1 MASPDSGKGS
11 GSFRNVPFLIYKE
24 QRERG
29 GRNIVK
35 REYPLRESGGAD
47 DLGPKLPAFT
57 FTVIVQGDDA
67 QAQRK
72 ALRDALYAPGAG
84 ELIHPDYGTLNVL
97 IDNFESRYNVSEQ
110 RVVEFTI
117 NATPQANDT
126 APDTQKD
133 TATAL
138 TTKAGGG
145 LNSVFNTLADGW
157 AVVSDN
163 LHDLQAMADT
173 VSEKIDAL
181 ENTVSSVGIMQDISS
196 FAASF
201 SAMKGNVTALITS
214 PLRMAQQFAGVFSGL
229 IALPSLPSLSLL
241 GGKKRPRSGGVRT
254 STGQSSAQDAGIT
267 AGVTP
272 AGSLT
277 APDEAVRSQGGTQ
290 LYQALSAFHDTLVT
304 QDRQRDLNGL
314 TPATQANIRL
324 LQSVLQSAVVLAQV
338 QTAGS
343 LLTMAVAQAATPAG
357 AGATTDTPITVPLL
371 QSAADVQTVSHTLGQ
386 SLDAQVL
393 AFSGQGYTR
402 TALALREARLALVED
417 LTTRGVQLPG
427 VSSVAVRTTEPALVT
442 LYRTTGNS
450 VQWQRFV
457 RRNGVVNPLF
467 VPGGSVVEV
476 IDE

>member
-1 MASPDSGKGS
+1 MSLTGK

-57 FTVIVQGDDA
+57 FTVIVEGDDA

-126 APDTQKD
+126 APDAQKD

-138 TTKAGGG
+138 TTKAGNG
-145 LNSVFNTLADGW
+145 LNSIFNTLADGW

-173 VSEKIDAL
+173 VSGKIDAL
-181 ENTVSSVGIMQDISS
+181 ENTVSSVGIMQDISN

-201 SAMKGNVTALITS
+201 SAMKGNITALITS

-241 GGKKRPRSGGVRT
+241 CDKKRNQSGGT
-254 STGQSSAQDAGIT
+254 YTGASP
-267 AGVTP
+267 V
-272 AGSLT
+272 GSLST
-277 APDEAVRSQGGTQ
+277 PDEAVRSQGGTQ

-304 QDRQRDLNGL
+304 QDRQRDLNSL
-314 TPATQANIRL
+314 TPAAQANIRL
-324 LQSVLQSAVVLAQV
+324 IQSVMQSAVVLAQV
-338 QTAGS
+338 QTAAS
-343 LLTMAVAQAATPAG
+343 LLTIAVAQAATPAG
-357 AGATTDTPITVPLL
+357 TGATTDTPITVSLL
-371 QSAADVQTVSHTLGQ
+371 QSAADVQAVSHMLGQ

-427 VSSVAVRTTEPALVT
+427 VSSVAVRTTEPTLVT
-442 LYRTTGNS
+442 LYRATGNS

-457 RRNGVVNPLF
+457 RRNGVVHPLF
-467 VPGGSVVEV
+467 IPGGSVVEV

>member
-1 MASPDSGKGS
+1 MSLTGN
-11 GSFRNVPFLIYKE
+11 GSFRNVPFLVYKE

-126 APDTQKD
+126 APDAQKD

-138 TTKAGGG
+138 TTKAGNG
-145 LNSVFNTLADGW
+145 LNSIFNTLADGW

-173 VSEKIDAL
+173 VSGKIDAL

-196 FAASF
+196 FSASF
-201 SAMKGNVTALITS
+201 SAMKGNITALITS
-214 PLRMAQQFAGVFSGL
+214 PLRMAQRFAGIFSGL

-241 GGKKRPRSGGVRT
+241 GDKKRNQSGGAC
-254 STGQSSAQDAGIT
+254 TGAS
-267 AGVTP
+267 P
-272 AGSLT
+272 AGSLST
-277 APDEAVRSQGGTQ
+277 PDEAVRSQGGTQ
-290 LYQALSAFHDTLVT
+290 LYQALSAFYDTLVT
-304 QDRQRDLNGL
+304 QDRQRDLNSL
-314 TPATQANIRL
+314 TPTTQANIRL
-324 LQSVLQSAVVLAQV
+324 IQSVMQSAVVLAQV
-338 QTAGS
+338 QTAAS
-343 LLTMAVAQAATPAG
+343 LLTIAVAQAATPAG

-371 QSAADVQTVSHTLGQ
+371 QSAADVQAVSHMLGQ

-442 LYRTTGNS
+442 LYRATGNS

-457 RRNGVVNPLF
+457 RRNGVVHPLF
-467 VPGGSVVEV
+467 VPGGQVVEV

>member
-1 MASPDSGKGS
+1 MSLTGE
-11 GSFRNVPFLIYKE
+11 GSFRNVPFLVYKE

-97 IDNFESRYNVSEQ
+97 IDSFESRYNVSEQ

-117 NATPQANDT
+117 SATPQANDT
-126 APDTQKD
+126 APQMQND
-133 TATAL
+133 TAAML
-138 TTKAGGG
+138 ATKAGGG

-173 VSEKIDAL
+173 VSGKIDAL
-181 ENTVSSVGIMQDISS
+181 ENTVSSVGIMQDISA

-201 SAMKGNVTALITS
+201 SAMKGNITALITS

-241 GGKKRPRSGGVRT
+241 GGKKRPRSGGVRG
-254 STGQSSAQDAGIT
+254 TGQSSAPDAGIA
-267 AGVTP
+267 AGVTS

-277 APDEAVRSQGGTQ
+277 TPDEAVRSQGGTQ
-290 LYQALSAFHDTLVT
+290 LYQALSAFHDTLVI

-314 TPATQANIRL
+314 TPAAQANIRL
-324 LQSVLQSAVVLAQV
+324 IQSVMQSAVILAQV
-338 QTAGS
+338 QTAGE
-343 LLTMAVAQAATPAG
+343 LLTIAVAQSAMPAD
-357 AGATTDTPITVPLL
+357 AGATTGTPVTVPLL

-417 LTTRGVQLPG
+417 LTTRGIQLPG

-442 LYRTTGNS
+442 LYRATGDS
-450 VQWQRFV
+450 TQWQRFV
-457 RRNGVVNPLF
+457 RRNGVVHPLF

-476 IDE
+476 INA

>member
-1 MASPDSGKGS
+1 MSLTGE
-11 GSFRNVPFLIYKE
+11 GSFRNVPFLVYKE

-97 IDNFESRYNVSEQ
+97 IDSFESRYNVSEQ

-117 NATPQANDT
+117 SATPQANDT
-126 APDTQKD
+126 APQMQND
-133 TATAL
+133 TAAML
-138 TTKAGGG
+138 ATKAGGG

-181 ENTVSSVGIMQDISS
+181 ENTVSSVGIMQDISA

-201 SAMKGNVTALITS
+201 SAMKGNITALITS

-241 GGKKRPRSGGVRT
+241 GGKKRPRSGGV
-254 STGQSSAQDAGIT
+254 SGTGQSSAPDAGIA

-277 APDEAVRSQGGTQ
+277 TPDEAVRGQGGTQ
-290 LYQALSAFHDTLVT
+290 LYQALSAFHDTLVI

-314 TPATQANIRL
+314 TATAQANIRL
-324 LQSVLQSAVVLAQV
+324 IQSVMQSAVILAQV
-338 QTAGS
+338 QTAGE
-343 LLTMAVAQAATPAG
+343 LLTIAVAQSAMPAD
-357 AGATTDTPITVPLL
+357 AGATTGTPVTVPLL

-417 LTTRGVQLPG
+417 LTTRGIRLPG

-442 LYRTTGNS
+442 LYRATGDS
-450 VQWQRFV
+450 TQWQRFV
-457 RRNGVVNPLF
+457 RRNGVVHPLF

-476 IDE
+476 INA

>member
-1 MASPDSGKGS
+1 MSLTGE
-11 GSFRNVPFLIYKE
+11 GSFRNVPFLVYKE

-97 IDNFESRYNVSEQ
+97 IDSFESRYNVSEQ

-117 NATPQANDT
+117 SATPQANDT
-126 APDTQKD
+126 APQMQND
-133 TATAL
+133 TAAML
-138 TTKAGGG
+138 ATKAGGG

-173 VSEKIDAL
+173 VSGKIDAL
-181 ENTVSSVGIMQDISS
+181 ENTVSSVGIMQDISA

-201 SAMKGNVTALITS
+201 SAMKGNITALITS

-241 GGKKRPRSGGVRT
+241 GGKKRPRSGGVRG
-254 STGQSSAQDAGIT
+254 TGQSSAPDAGIA

-277 APDEAVRSQGGTQ
+277 TPDEAVRSQGGTQ
-290 LYQALSAFHDTLVT
+290 LYQALSAFHDMLVI

-314 TPATQANIRL
+314 TPAAQANIRL
-324 LQSVLQSAVVLAQV
+324 IQSVMQSAVILAQV
-338 QTAGS
+338 QTAGE
-343 LLTMAVAQAATPAG
+343 LLTIAVAQSATPAD
-357 AGATTDTPITVPLL
+357 AGATTDTPVTVPLL
-371 QSAADVQTVSHTLGQ
+371 QSAADVQAVSHTLGQ

-417 LTTRGVQLPG
+417 LTTRGIRLPG

-442 LYRTTGNS
+442 LYRATGDS
-450 VQWQRFV
+450 TQWQRFV
-457 RRNGVVNPLF
+457 RRNGVVHPLF

-476 IDE
+476 INA

>member
-1 MASPDSGKGS
+1 MSLTGE
-11 GSFRNVPFLIYKE
+11 GSFRNVPFLVYKE

-97 IDNFESRYNVSEQ
+97 IDSFESRYNVSEQ

-117 NATPQANDT
+117 SATPQANDT
-126 APDTQKD
+126 APQMQND
-133 TATAL
+133 TAAML
-138 TTKAGGG
+138 ATKAGGG

-181 ENTVSSVGIMQDISS
+181 ENTVSSVGIMQDISA

-201 SAMKGNVTALITS
+201 SAMKGNITALITS

-241 GGKKRPRSGGVRT
+241 GGKKRPRSGGVRG
-254 STGQSSAQDAGIT
+254 TGQSSAPDAGIA

-277 APDEAVRSQGGTQ
+277 TPDEAVRSQGGTQ
-290 LYQALSAFHDTLVT
+290 LYQALSAFHDTLVI

-314 TPATQANIRL
+314 TPAAQANIRL
-324 LQSVLQSAVVLAQV
+324 IQSVMQSAVILAQV
-338 QTAGS
+338 QTAGE
-343 LLTMAVAQAATPAG
+343 LLTIAVAQSAMPAD
-357 AGATTDTPITVPLL
+357 AGATTGTPVTVPLL

-417 LTTRGVQLPG
+417 LTTRGIRLPG

-442 LYRTTGNS
+442 LYRATGDS
-450 VQWQRFV
+450 TQWQRFV
-457 RRNGVVNPLF
+457 RRNGVVHPLF

-476 IDE
+476 INA

>member
-1 MASPDSGKGS
+1 MSPTGK

-181 ENTVSSVGIMQDISS
+181 ENTVNSVGIMQDISA

-201 SAMKGNVTALITS
+201 SAMKGNITALITS

-241 GGKKRPRSGGVRT
+241 GGKKHPWSGGVRT
-254 STGQSSAQDAGIT
+254 GTGQSSAQNAGFT

-324 LQSVLQSAVVLAQV
+324 LQSVLQSAVVLSQV

-476 IDE
+476 INE

>member
-1 MASPDSGKGS
+1 MSLTGE
-11 GSFRNVPFLIYKE
+11 GSFRNVPFLVYKE

-97 IDNFESRYNVSEQ
+97 IDSFESRYNVSEQ

-117 NATPQANDT
+117 SATPQANDT
-126 APDTQKD
+126 APQMQND
-133 TATAL
+133 TAARL
-138 TTKAGGG
+138 ATKAGGG

-173 VSEKIDAL
+173 VSGKIDAL
-181 ENTVSSVGIMQDISS
+181 ENTVSSVGIMQDISA

-201 SAMKGNVTALITS
+201 SAMKGNITALITS

-241 GGKKRPRSGGVRT
+241 GGKKRPRSGGV
-254 STGQSSAQDAGIT
+254 SGTGQSSAPDAGIT

-277 APDEAVRSQGGTQ
+277 TPDEAVRSQGGTQ
-290 LYQALSAFHDTLVT
+290 LYQALSAFHDTLVI

-314 TPATQANIRL
+314 TATAQANIRL
-324 LQSVLQSAVVLAQV
+324 IQSVMQSAVILAQV
-338 QTAGS
+338 QTAGE
-343 LLTMAVAQAATPAG
+343 LLTIAVAQSAMPAD
-357 AGATTDTPITVPLL
+357 AGATTGTPVTVPLL

-417 LTTRGVQLPG
+417 LTTRGIRLPG

-442 LYRTTGNS
+442 LYRATGDS
-450 VQWQRFV
+450 TQWQRFV
-457 RRNGVVNPLF
+457 RRNGVVHPLF

-476 IDE
+476 INA

>member
-1 MASPDSGKGS
+1 MSPTGK

-29 GRNIVK
+29 GRHIVK

-72 ALRDALYAPGAG
+72 ALRDALYASGVG
-84 ELIHPDYGTLNVL
+84 ELVHPDYGTLNVL

-117 NATPQANDT
+117 TAVPQANDT
-126 APDTQKD
+126 APDAQQDTAAALTQK
-133 TATAL
+133 T
-138 TTKAGGG
+138 GSG

-157 AVVSDN
+157 SVVSDN
-163 LHDLQAMADT
+163 LHDLQAMMDT

-181 ENTVSSVGIMQDISS
+181 ENTVSSVGILQDISA

-201 SAMKGNVTALITS
+201 TAMKGNITSLITS
-214 PLRMAQQFAGVFSGL
+214 PLRMAQQFAGVLSGL
-229 IALPSLPSLSLL
+229 IALPSVPAMSLL
-241 GGKKRPRSGGVRT
+241 RNH
-254 STGQSSAQDAGIT
+254 TGT
-267 AGVTP
+267 TP
-272 AGSLT
+272 SGSL
-277 APDEAVRSQGGTQ
+277 AIPDEALRSQGGTQ
-290 LYQALSAFHDTLVT
+290 LYQSLSAFYDTLTT
-304 QDRQRDLNGL
+304 QDARRSLTGL
-314 TPATQANIRL
+314 TPATQNNIRL
-324 LQSVLQSAVVLAQV
+324 LQSVMQSAVVLAQA
-338 QTAGS
+338 QTAGN
-343 LLTMAVAQAATPAG
+343 LLTIAVAQAGVPA
-357 AGATTDTPITVPLL
+357 PVPLSGSGTGTGVDASAPVSLL
-371 QSAADVQTVSHTLGQ
+371 QSAGDVRAVSHALGQ

-393 AFSGQGYTR
+393 AFSGQGFTR

-417 LTTRGVQLPG
+417 LTTRGVHLPG
-427 VSSVAVRTTEPALVT
+427 TSSVMVRTTEPALVT
-442 LYRTTGNS
+442 LYRATGNS

-457 RRNGVVNPLF
+457 RRNNVIHPMF
-467 VPGGSVVEV
+467 VPGGQVLEV

>member
-1 MASPDSGKGS
+1 MSLTGE
-11 GSFRNVPFLIYKE
+11 GSFRNVPFLVYKE

-97 IDNFESRYNVSEQ
+97 IDSFESRYNVSEQ

-117 NATPQANDT
+117 SATPQANDT
-126 APDTQKD
+126 APQMQND
-133 TATAL
+133 TAAML
-138 TTKAGGG
+138 ATKAGGG

-181 ENTVSSVGIMQDISS
+181 ENTVSSVGIMQDISA

-201 SAMKGNVTALITS
+201 SAMKGNITALITS

-241 GGKKRPRSGGVRT
+241 GGKKRPRSGGV
-254 STGQSSAQDAGIT
+254 SGTGQSSAPDAGIT

-277 APDEAVRSQGGTQ
+277 TPDEAVRSQGGTQ
-290 LYQALSAFHDTLVT
+290 LYQALSAFHDTLVI

-314 TPATQANIRL
+314 TPAAQANIRL
-324 LQSVLQSAVVLAQV
+324 IRSVMQSAVILAQV
-338 QTAGS
+338 QTAGE
-343 LLTMAVAQAATPAG
+343 LLTIAVAQSAMPAD
-357 AGATTDTPITVPLL
+357 AGATTGTPVTVPLL

-417 LTTRGVQLPG
+417 LTTRGIRLPG

-442 LYRTTGNS
+442 LYRATGDS
-450 VQWQRFV
+450 TQWQRFV
-457 RRNGVVNPLF
+457 RRNGVVHPLF

-476 IDE
+476 INA

>member
-1 MASPDSGKGS
+1 MSPGGK

-126 APDTQKD
+126 APDAQKD

-138 TTKAGGG
+138 TTKAGNG
-145 LNSVFNTLADGW
+145 LNSIFNTLADGW

-196 FAASF
+196 FSASF
-201 SAMKGNVTALITS
+201 SAMKGNITALITS
-214 PLRMAQQFAGVFSGL
+214 PLRMAQQFAGIFSGL

-241 GGKKRPRSGGVRT
+241 GDKKRNQSGGAC
-254 STGQSSAQDAGIT
+254 TGAS
-267 AGVTP
+267 P
-272 AGSLT
+272 AGSLST
-277 APDEAVRSQGGTQ
+277 PDEAVRGQGGTQ
-290 LYQALSAFHDTLVT
+290 LYQALSAFYDTLVT
-304 QDRQRDLNGL
+304 QDRQRDLNSL
-314 TPATQANIRL
+314 TPTTQANIRL
-324 LQSVLQSAVVLAQV
+324 IQSVMQSAVVLAQV
-338 QTAGS
+338 QTAAS
-343 LLTMAVAQAATPAG
+343 LLTIAVAQAATPAG
-357 AGATTDTPITVPLL
+357 TGATTDTPITVPLL
-371 QSAADVQTVSHTLGQ
+371 QSAADVQAVSHMLSQ

-442 LYRTTGNS
+442 LYRATGNS

-457 RRNGVVNPLF
+457 RRNGVVHPLF
-467 VPGGSVVEV
+467 VPGGQVVEV

>member
-1 MASPDSGKGS
+1 MSLTGE

-97 IDNFESRYNVSEQ
+97 IDSFESRYNVSEQ

-117 NATPQANDT
+117 SATPQANDT
-126 APDTQKD
+126 APQMQND
-133 TATAL
+133 TAAML
-138 TTKAGGG
+138 ATKAGGG

-173 VSEKIDAL
+173 VSGKIDAL
-181 ENTVSSVGIMQDISS
+181 ENTVSSVGIMQDISA

-201 SAMKGNVTALITS
+201 SAMKGNITALITS

-241 GGKKRPRSGGVRT
+241 GGKKRPRSVGVRG
-254 STGQSSAQDAGIT
+254 TGQSSAPDAGIA

-277 APDEAVRSQGGTQ
+277 TPDEAVRSQGGTQ
-290 LYQALSAFHDTLVT
+290 LYQALSAFHDTLVI
-304 QDRQRDLNGL
+304 QDRQR
-314 TPATQANIRL
+314 
-324 LQSVLQSAVVLAQV
+324 
-338 QTAGS
+338 
-343 LLTMAVAQAATPAG
+343 
-357 AGATTDTPITVPLL
+357 
-371 QSAADVQTVSHTLGQ
+371 
-386 SLDAQVL
+386 
-393 AFSGQGYTR
+393 
-402 TALALREARLALVED
+402 
-417 LTTRGVQLPG
+417 
-427 VSSVAVRTTEPALVT
+427 
-442 LYRTTGNS
+442 
-450 VQWQRFV
+450 
-457 RRNGVVNPLF
+457 
-467 VPGGSVVEV
+467 
-476 IDE
+476 

>member
-1 MASPDSGKGS
+1 MSLTGE

-97 IDNFESRYNVSEQ
+97 IDSFESRYNVSEQ

-117 NATPQANDT
+117 SATPQANDT
-126 APDTQKD
+126 APQMQKD
-133 TATAL
+133 TAAML
-138 TTKAGGG
+138 ATKAGGG

-173 VSEKIDAL
+173 VSGKIDAL
-181 ENTVSSVGIMQDISS
+181 ENTVSSVGIMQDISA

-201 SAMKGNVTALITS
+201 SAMKGNITALITS

-241 GGKKRPRSGGVRT
+241 GGKKRPRSGGVRG
-254 STGQSSAQDAGIT
+254 TGQSSAPDAGIA

-277 APDEAVRSQGGTQ
+277 TPDEAVRSQGGTQ
-290 LYQALSAFHDTLVT
+290 LYQALSAFHDTLVI
-304 QDRQRDLNGL
+304 QDRRRDLNGL
-314 TPATQANIRL
+314 TPAAQANIRL
-324 LQSVLQSAVVLAQV
+324 IQSVMQSAVILAQV
-338 QTAGS
+338 QTAGE
-343 LLTMAVAQAATPAG
+343 LLTIAVAQSAMPAD
-357 AGATTDTPITVPLL
+357 AGATTDTPVTVPLL
-371 QSAADVQTVSHTLGQ
+371 QSAADVQAVSHTLGQ

-417 LTTRGVQLPG
+417 LTTRGIRLPG

-442 LYRTTGNS
+442 LYRATGDS
-450 VQWQRFV
+450 TQWQRFV
-457 RRNGVVNPLF
+457 RRNGVVHPLF

-476 IDE
+476 INA

>member
-1 MASPDSGKGS
+1 MSLTGK

-57 FTVIVQGDDA
+57 FTVIVEGDDA

-126 APDTQKD
+126 APDAQKD

-138 TTKAGGG
+138 TTKAGNG
-145 LNSVFNTLADGW
+145 LNSIFNSLADGW

-173 VSEKIDAL
+173 VSGKIDAL
-181 ENTVSSVGIMQDISS
+181 ENTVSSVGIMQDISN

-201 SAMKGNVTALITS
+201 SAMKGNITALITS

-241 GGKKRPRSGGVRT
+241 CDKKRNQSGGT
-254 STGQSSAQDAGIT
+254 YTGAS
-267 AGVTP
+267 P
-272 AGSLT
+272 AGSLST
-277 APDEAVRSQGGTQ
+277 PDEAVRSQGGTQ

-314 TPATQANIRL
+314 TPAAQANIRL
-324 LQSVLQSAVVLAQV
+324 IQSVMQSAVVLAQV
-338 QTAGS
+338 QTAAS
-343 LLTMAVAQAATPAG
+343 LLTIAVAQAATPAG
-357 AGATTDTPITVPLL
+357 TGATTDTPITVSLL
-371 QSAADVQTVSHTLGQ
+371 QSAADVQAVSHMLGQ

-442 LYRTTGNS
+442 LYRATGNS

-457 RRNGVVNPLF
+457 RRNGVIHPLF
-467 VPGGSVVEV
+467 IPGGSVVEV

>member
-1 MASPDSGKGS
+1 MSPTGK
-11 GSFRNVPFLIYKE
+11 GSFRNIPFLIYKE

-29 GRNIVK
+29 GRHIVK

-84 ELIHPDYGTLNVL
+84 ELVHPDYGTLNVL

-117 NATPQANDT
+117 TAVPQANDT
-126 APDTQKD
+126 APDAQQDTAAALTQK
-133 TATAL
+133 T
-138 TTKAGGG
+138 GSG

-157 AVVSDN
+157 SVVSDN
-163 LHDLQAMADT
+163 LHDLQAMMDT

-181 ENTVSSVGIMQDISS
+181 ENTVSSVGILQDISA

-201 SAMKGNVTALITS
+201 TAMKGNITSLITS

-229 IALPSLPSLSLL
+229 IALPSVPAMSLL
-241 GGKKRPRSGGVRT
+241 RNH
-254 STGQSSAQDAGIT
+254 TGT
-267 AGVTP
+267 TP
-272 AGSLT
+272 SGSL
-277 APDEAVRSQGGTQ
+277 AVPDEALRSQGGTQ
-290 LYQALSAFHDTLVT
+290 LYQSLSAFYDTLTT
-304 QDRQRDLNGL
+304 QDTRRSLTGL
-314 TPATQANIRL
+314 TPATQSNIRL
-324 LQSVLQSAVVLAQV
+324 LQSVMQSAVVLAQA

-343 LLTMAVAQAATPAG
+343 LLTIAVAQAGVPAPVPLSGSGTG
-357 AGATTDTPITVPLL
+357 AGVDASAPVSLL
-371 QSAADVQTVSHTLGQ
+371 QSAGDVRAVSHALGQ

-393 AFSGQGYTR
+393 AFSGQGFTR

-417 LTTRGVQLPG
+417 LTTRGVHLPG
-427 VSSVAVRTTEPALVT
+427 TSSVMVRTTEPALVT
-442 LYRTTGNS
+442 LYRATGNS

-457 RRNGVVNPLF
+457 RRNNVIHPLF
-467 VPGGSVVEV
+467 VPGGQVLEV

>member
-1 MASPDSGKGS
+1 MSPTGK

-145 LNSVFNTLADGW
+145 LSSVFNTLADGW

-181 ENTVSSVGIMQDISS
+181 ENTVNSVGIMQDISA

-201 SAMKGNVTALITS
+201 SAMKGNITALITS
-214 PLRMAQQFAGVFSGL
+214 PLRMAQQFAGIFSGL

-241 GGKKRPRSGGVRT
+241 SGKKRARSGGVRT
-254 STGQSSAQDAGIT
+254 GTGQSSVPNAGIT

-324 LQSVLQSAVVLAQV
+324 LQSVLQSAVVLSQV
-338 QTAGS
+338 QTAGE

-476 IDE
+476 INE

>member
-1 MASPDSGKGS
+1 MSPTGK
-11 GSFRNVPFLIYKE
+11 GSFRNIPFLIYKE

-196 FAASF
+196 FSASF
-201 SAMKGNVTALITS
+201 AAMNGNITALITS

-254 STGQSSAQDAGIT
+254 GTGQSSAPSAGIT

-314 TPATQANIRL
+314 TPAAQANIRL
-324 LQSVLQSAVVLAQV
+324 IQSVMQSAVVLAQV
-338 QTAGS
+338 QTAGG

>member
-1 MASPDSGKGS
+1 MSLTGE
-11 GSFRNVPFLIYKE
+11 GSFRNVPFLVYKE

-97 IDNFESRYNVSEQ
+97 IDSFESRYNVSEQ

-117 NATPQANDT
+117 SATPQANDT
-126 APDTQKD
+126 APQMQND
-133 TATAL
+133 TAAML
-138 TTKAGGG
+138 ATKAGGG

-173 VSEKIDAL
+173 VSGKIDAL
-181 ENTVSSVGIMQDISS
+181 ENTVSSVGIVQDISA

-201 SAMKGNVTALITS
+201 SAMKGNITALITS

-241 GGKKRPRSGGVRT
+241 GGKKRPRSGGVRG
-254 STGQSSAQDAGIT
+254 TGQSSAPDAGIA

-277 APDEAVRSQGGTQ
+277 TPDEAVRSQGGTQ
-290 LYQALSAFHDTLVT
+290 LYQALSAFHDTLVI

-314 TPATQANIRL
+314 TPAAQANIRL
-324 LQSVLQSAVVLAQV
+324 IQSVMQSAVILAQV
-338 QTAGS
+338 QTAGE
-343 LLTMAVAQAATPAG
+343 LLTIAVAQSAMPAD
-357 AGATTDTPITVPLL
+357 AGATTGTPVTVPLL

-417 LTTRGVQLPG
+417 LTTRGIQLPG

-442 LYRTTGNS
+442 LYRATGDS
-450 VQWQRFV
+450 TQWQRFV
-457 RRNGVVNPLF
+457 RRNGVVHPLF

-476 IDE
+476 INA

>member
-1 MASPDSGKGS
+1 MSLTGE

-97 IDNFESRYNVSEQ
+97 IDSFESRYNVSEQ

-117 NATPQANDT
+117 SATPQANDT
-126 APDTQKD
+126 APQMQND
-133 TATAL
+133 TAAML
-138 TTKAGGG
+138 ATKAGGG

-173 VSEKIDAL
+173 VSGKIDAL
-181 ENTVSSVGIMQDISS
+181 ENTVSSVGIMQDISA

-201 SAMKGNVTALITS
+201 SAMKGNITALITS

-241 GGKKRPRSGGVRT
+241 GGKKRPRSGGVRG
-254 STGQSSAQDAGIT
+254 TGQSSAPDAGIAT
-267 AGVTP
+267 GVTP

-277 APDEAVRSQGGTQ
+277 TPDEAVRSQGGTQ
-290 LYQALSAFHDTLVT
+290 LYQALSAFHDTLVI
-304 QDRQRDLNGL
+304 QDRRRDLNGL
-314 TPATQANIRL
+314 TPAAQANIRL
-324 LQSVLQSAVVLAQV
+324 IQSVMQSAVILAQV
-338 QTAGS
+338 QTAGE
-343 LLTMAVAQAATPAG
+343 LLTIAVAQSAMPAD
-357 AGATTDTPITVPLL
+357 AGATTDTPVTVPLL
-371 QSAADVQTVSHTLGQ
+371 QSAADVQAVSHTLGQ

-417 LTTRGVQLPG
+417 LTTRGIRLPG

-442 LYRTTGNS
+442 LYRATGDS
-450 VQWQRFV
+450 TQWQRFV
-457 RRNGVVNPLF
+457 RRNGVVHPLF

-476 IDE
+476 INA

>member
-1 MASPDSGKGS
+1 MSLTGK

-57 FTVIVQGDDA
+57 FTVIVEGDDA

-126 APDTQKD
+126 APDAQKD

-138 TTKAGGG
+138 TTKAGNG
-145 LNSVFNTLADGW
+145 LNSIFNTLADGW

-173 VSEKIDAL
+173 VSGKIDAL
-181 ENTVSSVGIMQDISS
+181 ENTVSSVGIMQDISN

-201 SAMKGNVTALITS
+201 SAMKGNITALITS

-241 GGKKRPRSGGVRT
+241 CDKKRNQSGGT
-254 STGQSSAQDAGIT
+254 YTGAS
-267 AGVTP
+267 P
-272 AGSLT
+272 AGSLST
-277 APDEAVRSQGGTQ
+277 LDEAVRSQGGTQ

-304 QDRQRDLNGL
+304 QDRQRDLNSL
-314 TPATQANIRL
+314 TPAAQANIRL
-324 LQSVLQSAVVLAQV
+324 IQSVMQSAVVLAQV
-338 QTAGS
+338 QTAAS
-343 LLTMAVAQAATPAG
+343 LLTIAVAQAATPAG
-357 AGATTDTPITVPLL
+357 TGATTDTPITVSLL
-371 QSAADVQTVSHTLGQ
+371 QSAADVQAVSHMLGQ

-442 LYRTTGNS
+442 LYRATGNS

-457 RRNGVVNPLF
+457 RRNGVVHPLF
-467 VPGGSVVEV
+467 IPGGSVVEV

>member
-1 MASPDSGKGS
+1 MSLTGE
-11 GSFRNVPFLIYKE
+11 GSFRNVPFLVYKE

-97 IDNFESRYNVSEQ
+97 IDSFESRYNVSEQ

-117 NATPQANDT
+117 SATPQANDT
-126 APDTQKD
+126 APQMQND
-133 TATAL
+133 TAAML
-138 TTKAGGG
+138 ATKAGGG

-173 VSEKIDAL
+173 VSGKIDAL
-181 ENTVSSVGIMQDISS
+181 ENTVSSVGIMQDISA

-201 SAMKGNVTALITS
+201 SAMKGNITALITS

-241 GGKKRPRSGGVRT
+241 GGKKRPRSGGVRG
-254 STGQSSAQDAGIT
+254 TGQSSAPDAGIA

-277 APDEAVRSQGGTQ
+277 TPDEAVRSQGGTQ
-290 LYQALSAFHDTLVT
+290 LYQALSAFHDTLVI

-314 TPATQANIRL
+314 TPAAQANIRL
-324 LQSVLQSAVVLAQV
+324 IQSVMQSAVILAQV
-338 QTAGS
+338 QTAGE
-343 LLTMAVAQAATPAG
+343 LLTIAVAQSAMPAD
-357 AGATTDTPITVPLL
+357 AGATTGTPVTVPLL

-402 TALALREARLALVED
+402 TSLALREARLALVED
-417 LTTRGVQLPG
+417 LTTRGIQLPG

-442 LYRTTGNS
+442 LYRATGDS
-450 VQWQRFV
+450 TQWQRFV
-457 RRNGVVNPLF
+457 RRNGVVHPLF

-476 IDE
+476 INA

>member
-1 MASPDSGKGS
+1 MSLTGE
-11 GSFRNVPFLIYKE
+11 GSFRNVPFLVYKE

-97 IDNFESRYNVSEQ
+97 IDSFESRYNVSEQ

-117 NATPQANDT
+117 SATPQANDT
-126 APDTQKD
+126 APQMQND
-133 TATAL
+133 TAAVL
-138 TTKAGGG
+138 ATKAGGG

-181 ENTVSSVGIMQDISS
+181 ENTVSSVGIMQDISA
-196 FAASF
+196 FTASF
-201 SAMKGNVTALITS
+201 SAMKGNITALVTS

-241 GGKKRPRSGGVRT
+241 RGKKRPRSGGAHAT
-254 STGQSSAQDAGIT
+254 PGQSSVQGTAFSAGI
-267 AGVTP
+267 AP
-272 AGSLT
+272 SGSLT
-277 APDEAVRSQGGTQ
+277 APDEAVISQGGTQ

-314 TPATQANIRL
+314 TATAQANIRL
-324 LQSVLQSAVVLAQV
+324 IQSVMQSAVVLAQI
-338 QTAGS
+338 QTAGE
-343 LLTMAVAQAATPAG
+343 LLTIAVAQSATPTD

-386 SLDAQVL
+386 SLDALVL

-417 LTTRGVQLPG
+417 LTTRGIRLPG
-427 VSSVAVRTTEPALVT
+427 VSAVAVRTTEPALVT
-442 LYRTTGNS
+442 LYRTTGDS

-457 RRNGVVNPLF
+457 RRNGVVHPLF

-476 IDE
+476 INA

>member
-1 MASPDSGKGS
+1 MSLTGE
-11 GSFRNVPFLIYKE
+11 GSFRNVPFLVYKE

-97 IDNFESRYNVSEQ
+97 IDSFESRYNVSEQ

-117 NATPQANDT
+117 SATPQANDT
-126 APDTQKD
+126 APQMQND
-133 TATAL
+133 TAAML
-138 TTKAGGG
+138 ATKAGGG

-173 VSEKIDAL
+173 VSGKIDAL
-181 ENTVSSVGIMQDISS
+181 ENTVSSVGIMQDISA

-201 SAMKGNVTALITS
+201 SAMKGNITALITS

-241 GGKKRPRSGGVRT
+241 GGKKRPRSGGVRG
-254 STGQSSAQDAGIT
+254 TGQSSAPDAGIA

-277 APDEAVRSQGGTQ
+277 TPDEAVRSQGGTQ
-290 LYQALSAFHDTLVT
+290 LYQALSAFHDTLVI

-314 TPATQANIRL
+314 TPAAQANIRL
-324 LQSVLQSAVVLAQV
+324 IQSVMQSAVILAQV
-338 QTAGS
+338 QTAGE
-343 LLTMAVAQAATPAG
+343 LLTIAVAQSAMPAD
-357 AGATTDTPITVPLL
+357 AGATTGTPVTVPLL

-417 LTTRGVQLPG
+417 LTTRGIRLPG
-427 VSSVAVRTTEPALVT
+427 VSSVA
-442 LYRTTGNS
+442 
-450 VQWQRFV
+450 
-457 RRNGVVNPLF
+457 
-467 VPGGSVVEV
+467 
-476 IDE
+476 

>member
-1 MASPDSGKGS
+1 MSPTGK
-11 GSFRNVPFLIYKE
+11 GSFRNIPFLIYKE

-133 TATAL
+133 TASAL
-138 TTKAGGG
+138 TAKAGGG
-145 LNSVFNTLADGW
+145 LSRVFNTLADGW

-196 FAASF
+196 FSASF
-201 SAMKGNVTALITS
+201 SAMKGNITALITS

-241 GGKKRPRSGGVRT
+241 GGKKRTRSGGVRT
-254 STGQSSAQDAGIT
+254 GTGQSPVPNAGIT

-304 QDRQRDLNGL
+304 LDRQRDLNGL
-314 TPATQANIRL
+314 TPAAQANIRL
-324 LQSVLQSAVVLAQV
+324 IQSVLQSAVVLAQV

-343 LLTMAVAQAATPAG
+343 LLTIAVAQAATPAG
-357 AGATTDTPITVPLL
+357 AGATTDAPITVPLL

-457 RRNGVVNPLF
+457 RRNGVINPLF

>member
-1 MASPDSGKGS
+1 MSLTGK
-11 GSFRNVPFLIYKE
+11 GSFRNVPFLVYKE

-126 APDTQKD
+126 APDAQKD

-138 TTKAGGG
+138 TTKAGNG
-145 LNSVFNTLADGW
+145 LNSIFNTLADGW

-173 VSEKIDAL
+173 VSGKIDAL

-196 FAASF
+196 FSASF
-201 SAMKGNVTALITS
+201 SAMKGNITALITS
-214 PLRMAQQFAGVFSGL
+214 PLRMAQQFAGIFSGL

-241 GGKKRPRSGGVRT
+241 GDKKRNQSGGAC
-254 STGQSSAQDAGIT
+254 TGAS
-267 AGVTP
+267 P
-272 AGSLT
+272 AGSLST
-277 APDEAVRSQGGTQ
+277 PDEAVRSQGGTQ
-290 LYQALSAFHDTLVT
+290 LYQALSAFYDTLVT
-304 QDRQRDLNGL
+304 QDRQRDLNSL
-314 TPATQANIRL
+314 TPTTQANIRL
-324 LQSVLQSAVVLAQV
+324 IQSVMQSAVVLAQV
-338 QTAGS
+338 QTAAS
-343 LLTMAVAQAATPAG
+343 LLTIAVAQAATPAG
-357 AGATTDTPITVPLL
+357 TGATTDTPITVPLL
-371 QSAADVQTVSHTLGQ
+371 QSAADVQAVSHMLGQ

-442 LYRTTGNS
+442 LYRATGNS

-457 RRNGVVNPLF
+457 RRNGVVHPLF
-467 VPGGSVVEV
+467 VPGGQVVEV

>member
-1 MASPDSGKGS
+1 MSPTGK

-29 GRNIVK
+29 GRHIVK

-84 ELIHPDYGTLNVL
+84 ELVHPDYGTLNVL

-117 NATPQANDT
+117 TAVPQANDT
-126 APDTQKD
+126 APDAQQD
-133 TATAL
+133 TAAAL
-138 TTKAGGG
+138 AQKTSGG

-157 AVVSDN
+157 SVVSDN
-163 LHDLQAMADT
+163 LHDLQAMMDT

-181 ENTVSSVGIMQDISS
+181 ENTVSSVGILQDISA

-201 SAMKGNVTALITS
+201 TAMKGNITSLITT

-229 IALPSLPSLSLL
+229 ISLPSMPSMSLL
-241 GGKKRPRSGGVRT
+241 RTGHSRPRSGY
-254 STGQSSAQDAGIT
+254 
-267 AGVTP
+267 AGVGTGMKADTP
-272 AGSLT
+272 SGSL
-277 APDEAVRSQGGTQ
+277 ALPDEDVRSQGGTQ
-290 LYQALSAFHDTLVT
+290 LYQSLSAFHDTLVT

-314 TPATQANIRL
+314 TAAAQGNIRL
-324 LQSVLQSAVVLAQV
+324 LQSVMQSAVVLAQA

-343 LLTMAVAQAATPAG
+343 LLTIAVAQASTPVMPAATGSVPG
-357 AGATTDTPITVPLL
+357 LPVLVPLL
-371 QSAADVQTVSHTLGQ
+371 QSAGDVQTVSHVLGRA
-386 SLDAQVL
+386 LDEQVL
-393 AFSGQGYTR
+393 AFSGQGYTG
-402 TALALREARLALVED
+402 TALALRQVRLALVED
-417 LTTRGVQLPG
+417 LLTRGVQLPG

-442 LYRTTGNS
+442 LYRATGNS

-457 RRNGVVNPLF
+457 RRNNVIHPLF
-467 VPGGSVVEV
+467 VPGGSVMEV

>member
-1 MASPDSGKGS
+1 MSLTGE
-11 GSFRNVPFLIYKE
+11 GSFRNVPFLVYKE

-97 IDNFESRYNVSEQ
+97 IDSFESRYNVSEQ

-117 NATPQANDT
+117 SATPQANDT
-126 APDTQKD
+126 APQMQND
-133 TATAL
+133 TAAML
-138 TTKAGGG
+138 ATKAGGS

-173 VSEKIDAL
+173 VSGKIDAL
-181 ENTVSSVGIMQDISS
+181 ENTVSSVGIMQDISA

-201 SAMKGNVTALITS
+201 SAMKGNITALITS

-241 GGKKRPRSGGVRT
+241 GGKKRPRSGGVRG
-254 STGQSSAQDAGIT
+254 TGQSSAPDTGIA

-277 APDEAVRSQGGTQ
+277 TPDEAVRSQGGTQ
-290 LYQALSAFHDTLVT
+290 LYQALSAFHDTLVI

-314 TPATQANIRL
+314 TPAAQANIRL
-324 LQSVLQSAVVLAQV
+324 IQSVMQSAVILAQV
-338 QTAGS
+338 QTAGE
-343 LLTMAVAQAATPAG
+343 LLTIAVAQSATPAD
-357 AGATTDTPITVPLL
+357 AGATTDTPVTVPLL

-417 LTTRGVQLPG
+417 LTTRGIRLPG

-442 LYRTTGNS
+442 LYRATGDS
-450 VQWQRFV
+450 TQWQRFV
-457 RRNGVVNPLF
+457 RRNGVVHPIF

-476 IDE
+476 INA

>member
-1 MASPDSGKGS
+1 MSLTGE

-97 IDNFESRYNVSEQ
+97 IDSFESRYNVSEQ

-117 NATPQANDT
+117 SATPQANDT
-126 APDTQKD
+126 APQMQND
-133 TATAL
+133 TAAML
-138 TTKAGGG
+138 ATKAGGG

-181 ENTVSSVGIMQDISS
+181 ENTVSSVGIMQDISA

-201 SAMKGNVTALITS
+201 SAMKGNITALITS

-241 GGKKRPRSGGVRT
+241 GGKKRPRSGGVRG
-254 STGQSSAQDAGIT
+254 TGQSSAPDAGIA

-277 APDEAVRSQGGTQ
+277 TPDEAVRSQGGTQ
-290 LYQALSAFHDTLVT
+290 LYQALSAFHDTLVI

-314 TPATQANIRL
+314 TPAAQANIRL
-324 LQSVLQSAVVLAQV
+324 IQSVMQSAVILAQV
-338 QTAGS
+338 QTAGE
-343 LLTMAVAQAATPAG
+343 LLTIAVAQSAMPAD
-357 AGATTDTPITVPLL
+357 AGATTGTPVTVPLL

-417 LTTRGVQLPG
+417 LTTRGIRLPG

-442 LYRTTGNS
+442 LYRATGDS
-450 VQWQRFV
+450 TQWQRFV
-457 RRNGVVNPLF
+457 RRNGVVHPLF

-476 IDE
+476 INA

>member
-1 MASPDSGKGS
+1 MSLTGE
-11 GSFRNVPFLIYKE
+11 GSFRNVPFLVYKE

-97 IDNFESRYNVSEQ
+97 IDSFESRYNVSEQ

-117 NATPQANDT
+117 SATPQANDT
-126 APDTQKD
+126 APQMQND
-133 TATAL
+133 TAAML
-138 TTKAGGG
+138 ATKAGGG

-173 VSEKIDAL
+173 VSGKIDAL
-181 ENTVSSVGIMQDISS
+181 ENTVSSVGIMQDISA

-201 SAMKGNVTALITS
+201 SAMKGNITALITS

-241 GGKKRPRSGGVRT
+241 GGKKRPRSGGVRG
-254 STGQSSAQDAGIT
+254 TGQSSAPDAGIA
-267 AGVTP
+267 AGVMP

-277 APDEAVRSQGGTQ
+277 TPDEVVRSQGGTQ
-290 LYQALSAFHDTLVT
+290 LYQALSAFHDTLVI

-314 TPATQANIRL
+314 TPAAQANIRL
-324 LQSVLQSAVVLAQV
+324 IQSVMQSAVILAQV
-338 QTAGS
+338 QTAGE
-343 LLTMAVAQAATPAG
+343 LLTIAVAQSAMPAD
-357 AGATTDTPITVPLL
+357 AGATTGTPVTVPLL

-417 LTTRGVQLPG
+417 LTTRGIRLPG

-442 LYRTTGNS
+442 LYRATGDS
-450 VQWQRFV
+450 TQWQRFV
-457 RRNGVVNPLF
+457 RRNGVVHPLF

-476 IDE
+476 INA

>member
-1 MASPDSGKGS
+1 MSLTGK

-29 GRNIVK
+29 GRHIVK

-72 ALRDALYAPGAG
+72 TLRDALYAPGAG
-84 ELIHPDYGTLNVL
+84 ELVHPDYGTLNVL

-117 NATPQANDT
+117 TAVPQANDT
-126 APDTQKD
+126 APDAQQDTAAALTQK
-133 TATAL
+133 T
-138 TTKAGGG
+138 GSG

-157 AVVSDN
+157 SVVSDN
-163 LHDLQAMADT
+163 LHDLQAIMDT

-181 ENTVSSVGIMQDISS
+181 ENTVSSVGILQDISA

-201 SAMKGNVTALITS
+201 TAMKGNITSLITS

-229 IALPSLPSLSLL
+229 IALPSVPAMSLL
-241 GGKKRPRSGGVRT
+241 RNH
-254 STGQSSAQDAGIT
+254 TGT
-267 AGVTP
+267 TP
-272 AGSLT
+272 SGSL
-277 APDEAVRSQGGTQ
+277 AVPDEAVRSQGGTQ
-290 LYQALSAFHDTLVT
+290 LYQSLSAFYDTLTT
-304 QDRQRDLNGL
+304 QDARRSLTGL
-314 TPATQANIRL
+314 TPATQNNIRL
-324 LQSVLQSAVVLAQV
+324 LQSVMQSAVVLAQA

-343 LLTMAVAQAATPAG
+343 LLTIAVAQAGVPASAPLSGSGTG
-357 AGATTDTPITVPLL
+357 AGVDASAPVSLL
-371 QSAADVQTVSHTLGQ
+371 QSAGDVRAVSHALGQ

-393 AFSGQGYTR
+393 AFSGQGFTR

-417 LTTRGVQLPG
+417 LTSRGVHLPG
-427 VSSVAVRTTEPALVT
+427 TSSVAVRTTQPALVT
-442 LYRTTGNS
+442 LYRATGNS

-457 RRNGVVNPLF
+457 RRNNVIHPLF
-467 VPGGSVVEV
+467 VPGGQVLEV

>member
-1 MASPDSGKGS
+1 MSLTGK
-11 GSFRNVPFLIYKE
+11 GSFRNVPLLIYKE

-57 FTVIVQGDDA
+57 FTVIVEGDDA

-126 APDTQKD
+126 APDAQKD

-138 TTKAGGG
+138 TTKAGNG
-145 LNSVFNTLADGW
+145 LNSIFNTLADGW

-173 VSEKIDAL
+173 VSGKIDAL
-181 ENTVSSVGIMQDISS
+181 ENTVSSVGIMQDISN

-201 SAMKGNVTALITS
+201 SAMKGNITALITS

-241 GGKKRPRSGGVRT
+241 CDKKRNQSGGT
-254 STGQSSAQDAGIT
+254 YTGAS
-267 AGVTP
+267 P
-272 AGSLT
+272 AGSLST
-277 APDEAVRSQGGTQ
+277 PDEAVRSQGGTQ

-314 TPATQANIRL
+314 TPAAQANIRL
-324 LQSVLQSAVVLAQV
+324 IQSVMQSAVVLAQV
-338 QTAGS
+338 QTAAS
-343 LLTMAVAQAATPAG
+343 LLTIAVAQAATPAG
-357 AGATTDTPITVPLL
+357 TGATTDTPITVSLL
-371 QSAADVQTVSHTLGQ
+371 QSAADVQAVSHMLGQ

-442 LYRTTGNS
+442 LYRATGNS

-457 RRNGVVNPLF
+457 RRNGVVHPLF
-467 VPGGSVVEV
+467 IPGGSVVEV

>member
-1 MASPDSGKGS
+1 MSLTGK

-47 DLGPKLPAFT
+47 DLGPKLPSFT
-57 FTVIVQGDDA
+57 FTVIVEGDDA

-84 ELIHPDYGTLNVL
+84 ELIHPDYGTLNVF

-126 APDTQKD
+126 APDAQKD

-138 TTKAGGG
+138 TTKAGNG
-145 LNSVFNTLADGW
+145 LNSIFNTLADGW

-173 VSEKIDAL
+173 VSGKIDAL

-196 FAASF
+196 FSASF
-201 SAMKGNVTALITS
+201 SAMKGNITALITS
-214 PLRMAQQFAGVFSGL
+214 PLRMAQQFAGIFSGL

-241 GGKKRPRSGGVRT
+241 CDKKRNQSGGT
-254 STGQSSAQDAGIT
+254 YTGAS
-267 AGVTP
+267 P
-272 AGSLT
+272 AGSLST
-277 APDEAVRSQGGTQ
+277 PDEAVRSQGGTQ

-314 TPATQANIRL
+314 TPAAQANIRL
-324 LQSVLQSAVVLAQV
+324 IQSVMQSAVVLAQV
-338 QTAGS
+338 QTAAS
-343 LLTMAVAQAATPAG
+343 LLTIAVAQAATPAG
-357 AGATTDTPITVPLL
+357 TGATTDTPITVSLL
-371 QSAADVQTVSHTLGQ
+371 QSAADVQAVSHMLGQ

-442 LYRTTGNS
+442 LYRATGNS

-457 RRNGVVNPLF
+457 RRNGVVHPLF
-467 VPGGSVVEV
+467 IPGGSVVEV

>member
-1 MASPDSGKGS
+1 MSPTGK

-110 RVVEFTI
+110 RMVEFTI

-173 VSEKIDAL
+173 VSEIIDAL
-181 ENTVSSVGIMQDISS
+181 ENAISSVGIMQDISA

-201 SAMKGNVTALITS
+201 SAMKGNITSLITS

-241 GGKKRPRSGGVRT
+241 GGKKRARSGGT
-254 STGQSSAQDAGIT
+254 YTGQGQSSVQNAGLSAAIT
-267 AGVTP
+267 P
-272 AGSLT
+272 SGSLT
-277 APDEAVRSQGGTQ
+277 APDEVVRSQGGTQ

-314 TPATQANIRL
+314 TATAQANIRL
-324 LQSVLQSAVVLAQV
+324 IQSVLQSAVVLAQV
-338 QTAGS
+338 QTAGG
-343 LLTMAVAQAATPAG
+343 LLTIAVAQAATPAG

-371 QSAADVQTVSHTLGQ
+371 QSAADVQMVSHTLGQ

-476 IDE
+476 INE

>member
-1 MASPDSGKGS
+1 MSPTGK
-11 GSFRNVPFLIYKE
+11 GSFRNIPFLIYKE

-29 GRNIVK
+29 GRHIVK

-84 ELIHPDYGTLNVL
+84 ELVHPDYGTLNVL

-117 NATPQANDT
+117 TAVPQANDT
-126 APDTQKD
+126 APDAQQDTAAALTQK
-133 TATAL
+133 T
-138 TTKAGGG
+138 GSG

-157 AVVSDN
+157 SVVSDN
-163 LHDLQAMADT
+163 LHDLQAMMDT

-181 ENTVSSVGIMQDISS
+181 ENTVSSVGILQDISA

-201 SAMKGNVTALITS
+201 TAMKGNITSLITS

-229 IALPSLPSLSLL
+229 IALPSVPAMSLL
-241 GGKKRPRSGGVRT
+241 RNH
-254 STGQSSAQDAGIT
+254 TGT
-267 AGVTP
+267 TP
-272 AGSLT
+272 SGSL
-277 APDEAVRSQGGTQ
+277 AVPDEAVRSQGGTQ
-290 LYQALSAFHDTLVT
+290 LYQSLSAFYDTLTT
-304 QDRQRDLNGL
+304 QDARRSLTGL
-314 TPATQANIRL
+314 TPATQNNIRL
-324 LQSVLQSAVVLAQV
+324 LQSVMQSAVVLAQA

-343 LLTMAVAQAATPAG
+343 LLTIAVAQAGVPASTPFTGSGTG
-357 AGATTDTPITVPLL
+357 AGVDASVPVSLL
-371 QSAADVQTVSHTLGQ
+371 QSAGDVRAVSHALGQ

-393 AFSGQGYTR
+393 AFSGQGFTR

-417 LTTRGVQLPG
+417 LTARGVHLPG
-427 VSSVAVRTTEPALVT
+427 TSSVAVRTTQPALVT
-442 LYRTTGNS
+442 LYRATGNS

-457 RRNGVVNPLF
+457 RRNNVIHPLF
-467 VPGGSVVEV
+467 VPGGQVLEV

>member
-1 MASPDSGKGS
+1 MSLTGE
-11 GSFRNVPFLIYKE
+11 GSFRNVPFLVYKE

-97 IDNFESRYNVSEQ
+97 IDSFESRYNVSEQ

-117 NATPQANDT
+117 SATPQVNDT
-126 APDTQKD
+126 APQMQND
-133 TATAL
+133 TAAML
-138 TTKAGGG
+138 ATKAGGG

-173 VSEKIDAL
+173 VSGKIDAL
-181 ENTVSSVGIMQDISS
+181 ENTVSSVGIMQDISA

-201 SAMKGNVTALITS
+201 SAMKGNITALITS

-241 GGKKRPRSGGVRT
+241 GGKKRPRSGGVRG
-254 STGQSSAQDAGIT
+254 TGQSSAPDAGIV

-277 APDEAVRSQGGTQ
+277 TPDEAVRSQGGTQ
-290 LYQALSAFHDTLVT
+290 LYQALSAFHDTLVI

-314 TPATQANIRL
+314 TPAAQANIRL
-324 LQSVLQSAVVLAQV
+324 IQSVMQSAVILAQV
-338 QTAGS
+338 QTAGE
-343 LLTMAVAQAATPAG
+343 LLTIAVAQSATPAD
-357 AGATTDTPITVPLL
+357 AGATTDTPVTVPLL
-371 QSAADVQTVSHTLGQ
+371 QSAADVQAVSHTLGQ

-417 LTTRGVQLPG
+417 LTTRGIRLPG

-442 LYRTTGNS
+442 LYRATGDS
-450 VQWQRFV
+450 TQWQRFV
-457 RRNGVVNPLF
+457 RRNGVVHPLF

-476 IDE
+476 INA

>member
-1 MASPDSGKGS
+1 MSLTGK

-57 FTVIVQGDDA
+57 FTVIVEGDDA

-126 APDTQKD
+126 APDAQKD

-138 TTKAGGG
+138 TTKAGNG
-145 LNSVFNTLADGW
+145 LNSIFNTLADGW

-173 VSEKIDAL
+173 VSGKIDAL
-181 ENTVSSVGIMQDISS
+181 ENTVSSVGIMQDISN

-201 SAMKGNVTALITS
+201 SAMKGNITALITS
-214 PLRMAQQFAGVFSGL
+214 PLRMAQQLAGVFSGL

-241 GGKKRPRSGGVRT
+241 CDKKRNQSGGT
-254 STGQSSAQDAGIT
+254 YTGAS
-267 AGVTP
+267 P
-272 AGSLT
+272 AGSLST
-277 APDEAVRSQGGTQ
+277 PDEAVRSQGGTQ

-304 QDRQRDLNGL
+304 QDRQRDLNSL
-314 TPATQANIRL
+314 TPAAQANIRL
-324 LQSVLQSAVVLAQV
+324 IQSVMQSAVVLAQV
-338 QTAGS
+338 QTAAS
-343 LLTMAVAQAATPAG
+343 LLTTAVAQAATPAG
-357 AGATTDTPITVPLL
+357 TGATTDTPITVSLL
-371 QSAADVQTVSHTLGQ
+371 QSAADVQAVSHMLGQ

-393 AFSGQGYTR
+393 AFSGQGYTC

-442 LYRTTGNS
+442 LYRATGNS

-457 RRNGVVNPLF
+457 RRNGVVHPLF
-467 VPGGSVVEV
+467 IPGGSVVEV

>member
-1 MASPDSGKGS
+1 MSLTGE
-11 GSFRNVPFLIYKE
+11 GSFRNVPFLVYKE

-97 IDNFESRYNVSEQ
+97 IDSFESRYNVSEQ

-117 NATPQANDT
+117 SATPQANDT
-126 APDTQKD
+126 APQMQND
-133 TATAL
+133 TAAML
-138 TTKAGGG
+138 ATKAGGG

-181 ENTVSSVGIMQDISS
+181 ENTVSSVGIMQDISA
-196 FAASF
+196 FTASF
-201 SAMKGNVTALITS
+201 SAMKGNITALITS

-241 GGKKRPRSGGVRT
+241 RGKKRPRSGGVRG
-254 STGQSSAQDAGIT
+254 TGQSSAPDAGIA

-277 APDEAVRSQGGTQ
+277 TPDEAVRSQGGTQ

-314 TPATQANIRL
+314 TATAQANIRL
-324 LQSVLQSAVVLAQV
+324 IQSVMQSAVVLAQI
-338 QTAGS
+338 QTAGE
-343 LLTMAVAQAATPAG
+343 LLTIAVAQSVTPAD
-357 AGATTDTPITVPLL
+357 AGATTDTPVTVPLL

-417 LTTRGVQLPG
+417 LTTRGIRLPG

-442 LYRTTGNS
+442 LYRAIGDST
-450 VQWQRFV
+450 QWQRFV
-457 RRNGVVNPLF
+457 RRNGVVHPLF

-476 IDE
+476 INA

>member
-1 MASPDSGKGS
+1 MSPTGK

-29 GRNIVK
+29 GRHIVK

-84 ELIHPDYGTLNVL
+84 ELVHPDYGTLNVL

-117 NATPQANDT
+117 TAVPQANDT
-126 APDTQKD
+126 APDAQQDTAAALTQK
-133 TATAL
+133 T
-138 TTKAGGG
+138 GSG

-157 AVVSDN
+157 SVVSDN
-163 LHDLQAMADT
+163 LHDLQAMMDT

-181 ENTVSSVGIMQDISS
+181 ENTVSSVGILQDIST

-201 SAMKGNVTALITS
+201 TAMKGNITSLITS

-229 IALPSLPSLSLL
+229 IALPSVPAMSLL
-241 GGKKRPRSGGVRT
+241 RNH
-254 STGQSSAQDAGIT
+254 TGT
-267 AGVTP
+267 TP
-272 AGSLT
+272 SGSL
-277 APDEAVRSQGGTQ
+277 AVPDEAVRSQGGTQ
-290 LYQALSAFHDTLVT
+290 LYQSLSAFYDTLTT
-304 QDRQRDLNGL
+304 QDTRRSLTGL
-314 TPATQANIRL
+314 TPATQNNIRL
-324 LQSVLQSAVVLAQV
+324 LQSVMQSAVVLAQA

-343 LLTMAVAQAATPAG
+343 LLTIAVAQAGVPAPAPLSGSGAG
-357 AGATTDTPITVPLL
+357 AGVDASAPVSLL
-371 QSAADVQTVSHTLGQ
+371 QSAGDVRAVSHTLGQ

-393 AFSGQGYTR
+393 AFSGQGFTR
-402 TALALREARLALVED
+402 TALALREARLALIED
-417 LTTRGVQLPG
+417 LTTRGVHLPG
-427 VSSVAVRTTEPALVT
+427 TSSVMVRTTEPALVT
-442 LYRTTGNS
+442 LYRATGNS

-457 RRNGVVNPLF
+457 RRNNVIHPLF
-467 VPGGSVVEV
+467 VPGGQVLEV

>member
-1 MASPDSGKGS
+1 MSPTGK

-29 GRNIVK
+29 GRHIVK

-84 ELIHPDYGTLNVL
+84 ELVHPDYGTLNVL

-117 NATPQANDT
+117 TAVPQANDT
-126 APDTQKD
+126 APDAQQDTAAALTQK
-133 TATAL
+133 T
-138 TTKAGGG
+138 GSG

-157 AVVSDN
+157 SVVSEN
-163 LHDLQAMADT
+163 LHDLQAMMDA

-181 ENTVSSVGIMQDISS
+181 ENTVSSVGILQDISA

-201 SAMKGNVTALITS
+201 TAMKGNITSLITS

-229 IALPSLPSLSLL
+229 IALPSVPSMSLL
-241 GGKKRPRSGGVRT
+241 RNH
-254 STGQSSAQDAGIT
+254 TGT
-267 AGVTP
+267 TP
-272 AGSLT
+272 SGSL
-277 APDEAVRSQGGTQ
+277 AVPDEALRSQGGTQ
-290 LYQALSAFHDTLVT
+290 LYQSLSAFYDTLTT
-304 QDRQRDLNGL
+304 QDTRRSLTGL
-314 TPATQANIRL
+314 TPATQSNIRL
-324 LQSVLQSAVVLAQV
+324 LQSVMQSAVVLAQA

-343 LLTMAVAQAATPAG
+343 LLTIAVAQAGVPTSTPLSGSGTGVDAS
-357 AGATTDTPITVPLL
+357 APVSLL
-371 QSAADVQTVSHTLGQ
+371 QSAGDVRAVSHALGQ

-393 AFSGQGYTR
+393 AFSGQGFTR

-417 LTTRGVQLPG
+417 LTTRGVHLPG
-427 VSSVAVRTTEPALVT
+427 TSSVAVRTTQPALVT
-442 LYRTTGNS
+442 LYRATGNS

-457 RRNGVVNPLF
+457 RRNNVIHPLF
-467 VPGGSVVEV
+467 VPGGQVLEV